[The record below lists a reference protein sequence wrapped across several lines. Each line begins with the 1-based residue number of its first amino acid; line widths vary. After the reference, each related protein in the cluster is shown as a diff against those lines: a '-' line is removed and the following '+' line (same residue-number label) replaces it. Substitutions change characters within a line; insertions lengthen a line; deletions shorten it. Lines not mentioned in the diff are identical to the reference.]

1 MEASSSKN
9 HPLTVKVLSVGADT
23 PMPIL
28 ACFPQNIPEKKD
40 ETEFEMLR
48 KRKTSTLRSTNSEI
62 PMIGKHKAGFDAVK
76 YLVGYIDEE
85 KQRLSVFE
93 PQYLFPIHRHLQ
105 NDKSSE
111 LVGLNTNSEGL
122 AHREMIVQ
130 EIGTKKGKK
139 ILQQMKNKVIKED
152 AIFSAPEIKELI
164 TQRAEVIE
172 QENELTQTAYFQK
185 ELERKKEFLPEF
197 NISAK
202 SVGKIYNFDAF
213 VRQVELP
220 SNFGGLLDND
230 KFLNQYTRTLKD
242 SITWASM
249 TPEQSTLKKNV
260 LCYLNCLLTF
270 YRMRK
275 LDMPLQ
281 EISSAQ
287 KIPFAVAQH
296 IIDEFYEAIKKEN
309 GGEGTS
315 VAFSRSKKQDTK
327 LTCYILILA
336 LMVQG
341 FKCDLSPLMAVL
353 RLDEERISVLAK
365 EVGCTVTKKSDAL
378 IAKLKKLSIPTTDP
392 YQKKSQA

>member
-9 HPLTVKVLSVGADT
+9 QTYSLKVLSVGPDT
-23 PMPIL
+23 PMPVL
-28 ACFPQNIPEKKD
+28 ASFPQNIPERKD

-48 KRKTSTLRSTNSEI
+48 KRKTSTLRSVNSDI
-62 PMIGKHKAGFDAVK
+62 PMIGKHKSGADAVK
-76 YLVGYIDEE
+76 YLVGYIDED
-85 KQRLSVFE
+85 KQRVNVFE
-93 PQYLFPIHRHLQ
+93 PQYLFPIYRHLQ

-152 AIFSAPEIKELI
+152 AIFSAPEIKQMI
-164 TQRAEVIE
+164 TDRAEIIE

-202 SVGKIYNFDAF
+202 SVGKIYNFDSF
-213 VRQVELP
+213 VRQVDLP

-230 KFLNQYTRTLKD
+230 KFLNQFTRTMKD
-242 SITWASM
+242 TIAWSTL
-249 TPEQSTLKKNV
+249 TPEQSSMKKNV
-260 LCYLNCLLTF
+260 LAYLNCLLTF
-270 YRMRK
+270 YRMKK

-281 EISSAQ
+281 EIASAQ
-287 KIPFAVAQH
+287 KIPLSVAQH
-296 IIDEFYEAIKKEN
+296 IINEFYEAIKKDN
-309 GGEGTS
+309 SHEGTS
-315 VAFSRSKKQDTK
+315 VAFSRSKKHDTK
-327 LTCYILILA
+327 MTCYILILA

-341 FKCDLSPLMAVL
+341 YKCDLNPLMAVL
-353 RLDEERISVLAK
+353 RLDEERMGVLAK

-378 IAKLKKLSIPTTDP
+378 IAKLKKLVIPTVDP
-392 YQKKSQA
+392 YQKKSKA